1 MKLEKKLVLVVAL
14 LFIISAAIV
23 GGIYMFFFSKTFTFS
38 PFSGATGEKEAA
50 PAGMRLLPSAGVYG
64 RKGGVVRASSTSGA
78 PSSPSYSFP
87 AGRKVVMDGYVRL
100 RVGEGEVEAI
110 AEKAAQLAV
119 SLGGYV
125 GEMRVKED
133 SAYLLLRV
141 PYDKFN
147 EALEELRK
155 LGTAVE
161 VQTSARDVTDQY
173 VDLEARLKVLREEGQ
188 RLLQLLE
195 RAESV
200 KEVLEV
206 EDYLSRIRTEIERY
220 EAMLKNLERSI
231 QYSSIRVYVEAPPK
245 EPKPIIVFPKFDPL
259 PAFATALGLL
269 YAVIYG
275 LIIITVGMSP
285 LLLLGAAGYFAYT
298 RVLKKKLQPTK
309 KN

>member
-1 MKLEKKLVLVVAL
+1 MKLEKKLVLVGAL
-14 LFIISAAIV
+14 LLIISAAIV
-23 GGIYMFFFSKTFTFS
+23 GGMYMLFFSKTFTPS
-38 PFSGATGEKEAA
+38 PLSGAAGVKEAA

-64 RKGGVVRASSTSGA
+64 KEGGMVSASSGA
-78 PSSPSYSFP
+78 SSSPSYSFP

-100 RVGEGEVEAI
+100 RVGEGEVEVI
-110 AEKAAQLAV
+110 AEKAGQLAV

-133 SAYLLLRV
+133 SAFLLLRV
-141 PYDKFN
+141 PYDKFY

-173 VDLEARLKVLREEGQ
+173 VNLEARLKVLKEEEQ
-188 RLLQLLE
+188 RLLQLLD

-206 EDYLSRIRTEIERY
+206 EDYLSRVRTEIERY

-275 LIIITVGMSP
+275 LIIITVGLSP
-285 LLLLGAAGYFAYT
+285 LLLLGGAGYFAYT
-298 RVLKKKLQPTK
+298 RVLKKKFQSTK